1 MDTPTDLLDSLQ
13 EIFACG
19 IVGYA
24 IATTIYGIT
33 VLQTYMYFRRYPRD
47 RPSLK
52 AFVGVLWILDTLTT
66 VLMSH
71 ALYAFFVLNLKD
83 LVRDVDLPWSFT
95 LENGVTD
102 LITAMVQCYF
112 AERLWRLSQGNKV
125 LSGAIVILALITLAL
140 CTEGTV
146 KVFSNHNLLSDTFR
160 KSLVLGG
167 SVQGVAVLGDILIT
181 GGLCYYLATNK
192 GGHGRID
199 TLFNK
204 LIAYAVE
211 RGVLTCAV
219 QTLYLIM
226 SVAYP
231 ERFYFV
237 PFAMIVAKMYVNTLL
252 ASLNV
257 RGSMDKRTWGEEE
270 PSPIQFTSRTWSPL
284 EAAQASAK
292 ANVSAPSGSATQIG
306 FSVEVTSDETRTTV
320 S

>member
-1 MDTPTDLLDSLQ
+1 MDTIVKVPAASTMEAANSQGLFRLAYKHTPSAVCAFVVACERRRAVLESGDKTPNQGTALVECAPGTPLSSPSHPVSSHSSRRMDTPTDLLDSLQ

-52 AFVGVLWILDTLTT
+52 AFTPGYRILDTLTT

-112 AERLWRLSQGNKV
+112 AERLWRL
-125 LSGAIVILALITLAL
+125 
-140 CTEGTV
+140 

-167 SVQGVAVLGDILIT
+167 AVQGVAVLGDILIT
-181 GGLCYYLATNK
+181 GGLCYYLTTNK

-199 TLFNK
+199 TLLNK

-211 RGVLTCAV
+211 RGVLTAV

-226 SVAYP
+226 SVAFP

-252 ASLNV
+252 A
-257 RGSMDKRTWGEEE
+257 R
-270 PSPIQFTSRTWSPL
+270 
-284 EAAQASAK
+284 
-292 ANVSAPSGSATQIG
+292 
-306 FSVEVTSDETRTTV
+306 
-320 S
+320 